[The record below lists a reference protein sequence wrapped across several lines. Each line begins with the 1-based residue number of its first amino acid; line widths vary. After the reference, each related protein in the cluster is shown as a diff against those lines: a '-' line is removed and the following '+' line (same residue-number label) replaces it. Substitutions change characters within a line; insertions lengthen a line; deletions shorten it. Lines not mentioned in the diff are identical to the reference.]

1 MKKFFTKEVKIG
13 ITVILSICVLYW
25 GIEFLKGINLFKP
38 ANFYYAKFE
47 RVNGLNIA
55 APITINGFSVG
66 QVREIEYNYQ
76 TNDIYVL
83 LSLNKDLKIPTNSK
97 IIMANEL
104 LGAASLVLEMSN
116 EKTYYEVGSEIPSEI
131 SGGLMDKVASDM
143 LPAIA
148 NMMPKID
155 SILTNINVIVS
166 NPALNNSV
174 SRLDEISANLA
185 ETTKAFSM
193 ISNHSLP
200 VVVNNVEGITTNLK
214 GASENV
220 YALTQKANE
229 MPIEQTIANLNA
241 TVSNL
246 KVLSDKM
253 TNNESTLGL
262 LMTDKRLYNDLDKA
276 VSSLDSLL
284 TDLKANPK
292 RYVTF
297 KVF

>member
-220 YALTQKANE
+220 FALTQKANE

-241 TVSNL
+241 TISNL

>member
-241 TVSNL
+241 TISNL